1 MTREEQIDKVKELQ
15 KRVQE
20 QVENLLVAGSML
32 QITLETLEDKENDIM
47 DDANYQSM
55 CSLIEGLTETKISFG
70 DDEWTGEA

>member
-15 KRVQE
+15 HRVQD

-47 DDANYQSM
+47 DDANYHSM
-55 CSLIEGLTETKISFG
+55 CNLIEGLTETKISFG

>member
-15 KRVQE
+15 KRVQD
-20 QVENLLVAGSML
+20 QVENLLVASSML

-55 CSLIEGLTETKISFG
+55 CNLIEGLTETKISG
-70 DDEWTGEA
+70 SSCIWCSS

>member
-15 KRVQE
+15 HRVQD

-47 DDANYQSM
+47 DDANYNSM